1 MHETVLCDD
10 RDSSWFNN
18 KIKFLIRKKKT
29 VFKRFRIDR
38 SNICLNS
45 IAASKQKYYCRMTN
59 KLINAEKSSKA

>member
-1 MHETVLCDD
+1 MKLYCVMTEIHLGLIIK
-10 RDSSWFNN
+10 SSS
-18 KIKFLIRKKKT
+18 LYAKKKT